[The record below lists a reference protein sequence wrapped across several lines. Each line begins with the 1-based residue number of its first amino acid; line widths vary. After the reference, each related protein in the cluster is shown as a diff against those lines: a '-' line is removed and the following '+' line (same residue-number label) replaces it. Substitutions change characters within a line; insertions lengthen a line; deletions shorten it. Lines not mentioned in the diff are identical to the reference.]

1 VQKTKEEVKE
11 EVKKTKE
18 ELVNA
23 QEETKQELAL
33 LATAQEEASKETKL
47 IGGRMAA
54 LEVKMDAM
62 LELLRGTRGSG
73 AGSQ

>member
-1 VQKTKEEVKE
+1 VLETKQAVRE
-11 EVKKTKE
+11 TKQ

-33 LATAQEEASKETKL
+33 LATAQEEASKEAKL
-47 IGGRMAA
+47 MGGRMAT

-62 LELLRGTRGSG
+62 LELLRGASGGG

>member
-1 VQKTKEEVKE
+1 MLETKQAVH
-11 EVKKTKE
+11 KTKE
-18 ELVNA
+18 ELVSA

-54 LEVKMDAM
+54 LEVKVDAM
-62 LELLRGTRGSG
+62 LELLRGTRGSA
-73 AGSQ
+73 AGNQ